1 MNELQIFKNEAFG
14 EIRTVEINNEVWFV
28 GKDIAEILGY
38 GNTKD
43 AISKHV
49 DDEDKQLLQRS
60 DFATLE
66 NHISKE
72 VFPVNFVR
80 ADIPNRGLT
89 VINES
94 GVYALIL
101 SSKLP
106 TAKQFKHWV
115 TSEVLPAIRKHGM
128 YAIEDLINNPD
139 LGIAALQAL
148 KTERERV
155 KELQLTTAI
164 QKQQISEL
172 QPKATYY
179 DAVLQCKDAIPITI
193 IAKDYGY
200 SANKMNKVLHEY
212 GVQFKQSGAWLLYQ
226 CHADKGYTVSKTH
239 HYSDSLGIER
249 SVIHTYWTQ
258 KGRLFIYELLKS
270 HGILPIMEQEVPP
283 TYPIYDTPQ
292 YQPKGK

>member
-1 MNELQIFKNEAFG
+1 VNELQIFKNEAFG
-14 EIRTVEINNEVWFV
+14 EIRIVEVNGEPWFV
-28 GKDIAEILGY
+28 GRDVALALGY
-38 GNTKD
+38 QKPEN
-43 AISKHV
+43 AIAAHV
-49 DDEDKQLLQRS
+49 HEDDKTTTLLQGTGS
-60 DFATLE
+60 
-66 NHISKE
+66 NYKSK
-72 VFPVNFVR
+72 
-80 ADIPNRGLT
+80 AI

-94 GVYALIL
+94 GMYALVFG
-101 SSKLP
+101 SKLEE
-106 TAKQFKHWV
+106 AKEFKHWV
-115 TSEVLPAIRKHGM
+115 TSEVLPSIRKHGM

-200 SANKMNKVLHEY
+200 SANKMNKLLHEY
-212 GVQFKQSGAWLLYQ
+212 GVQYKQSGAWLLYQ
-226 CHADKGYTVSKTH
+226 CHADMGYTASKTH

-283 TYPIYDTPQ
+283 TYPIYDIPQ

>member
-1 MNELQIFKNEAFG
+1 VNELQIFKNEAFG
-14 EIRTVEINNEVWFV
+14 EIRIVEVNGEPWFV
-28 GKDIAEILGY
+28 GRDVALALGY
-38 GNTKD
+38 QKPEN
-43 AISKHV
+43 AIAAHV
-49 DDEDKQLLQRS
+49 HEDDKTTTLLQGTGS
-60 DFATLE
+60 
-66 NHISKE
+66 NYKSK
-72 VFPVNFVR
+72 
-80 ADIPNRGLT
+80 AI

-94 GVYALIL
+94 GMYALVFG
-101 SSKLP
+101 SKLEE
-106 TAKQFKHWV
+106 AKEFKHWV
-115 TSEVLPAIRKHGM
+115 TSEVLPSIRKHGM

-200 SANKMNKVLHEY
+200 SANKMNKLLHEY
-212 GVQFKQSGAWLLYQ
+212 GVQYKQSGAWLLYQ
-226 CHADKGYTVSKTH
+226 CHADMGYTASKTH

-283 TYPIYDTPQ
+283 TYPTYDIPQ

>member
-1 MNELQIFKNEAFG
+1 VNELQIFKNEAFG
-14 EIRTVEINNEVWFV
+14 EIRIVEVNGEPWFV
-28 GKDIAEILGY
+28 GRDVALALGY
-38 GNTKD
+38 QKPEN
-43 AISKHV
+43 AIAAHV
-49 DDEDKQLLQRS
+49 HEDDKTTTLLQGTGS
-60 DFATLE
+60 
-66 NHISKE
+66 NYKSK
-72 VFPVNFVR
+72 
-80 ADIPNRGLT
+80 AI

-94 GVYALIL
+94 GMYALVFG
-101 SSKLP
+101 SKLEE
-106 TAKQFKHWV
+106 AKEFKHWV
-115 TSEVLPAIRKHGM
+115 TSEVLPSIRKHGM

-200 SANKMNKVLHEY
+200 SANKMNKLLHEY
-212 GVQFKQSGAWLLYQ
+212 GVQYKQSGAWLLYQ
-226 CHADKGYTVSKTH
+226 CHADMGYTASKTH

-270 HGILPIMEQEVPP
+270 HGILPIMEQEVPS
-283 TYPIYDTPQ
+283 TYPIYDIPQ